1 MKAYKGFNKDMTCYG
16 GFQYEE
22 GKSYHEDNAKLC
34 NHGFHACEYPLD
46 CFNYFPPAKSVF
58 CEVELDGITGEREG
72 DTKICGT
79 DIKIGAKMNIAGLI
93 KASFDYV
100 KVHCENNK
108 VGGRKSVL
116 TGGDRSALTGG
127 YQSALTGGN
136 KSSLTGGDRS
146 ALTGGYGSA
155 LTGGDRSALTS
166 GYGSALTGG
175 DRSALAGGYRSALAG
190 GDWSAL
196 TGGDRSAL
204 AGGYMSSLTGGDR
217 SALAGGYMSSLTG
230 GDRSALT
237 GGYQSALTGGEAAIM
252 RGGPQS
258 KFKGSLWAVFA
269 CEIRDN
275 DDNLTGMATAV
286 VDGKNIKPNTWY
298 KCVDGKFVELEDTN
312 D

>member
-1 MKAYKGFNKDMTCYG
+1 MKAYKGFTKEMTCHG
-16 GFQYEE
+16 GFKYEE

-34 NHGFHACEYPLD
+34 DHGFHACKYPLD
-46 CFNYFPPAKSVF
+46 CFAYFPPAKSVF
-58 CEVELDGITGEREG
+58 HEVELDGITGEREG

-79 DIKIGAKMNIAGLI
+79 DIKIGAKLDIAGLI

-100 KVHCENNK
+100 KAHCKNNK
-108 VGGRKSVL
+108 VGGDYSAL
-116 TGGDRSALTGG
+116 TGGYRSALTGG
-127 YQSALTGGN
+127 Y
-136 KSSLTGGDRS
+136 
-146 ALTGGYGSA
+146 
-155 LTGGDRSALTS
+155 
-166 GYGSALTGG
+166 
-175 DRSALAGGYRSALAG
+175 RSALAGGYRSALTGDYRSALTG

-204 AGGYMSSLTGGDR
+204 AGGYG
-217 SALAGGYMSSLTG
+217 SALIGGKAT
-230 GDRSALT
+230 
-237 GGYQSALTGGEAAIM
+237 IM
-252 RGGPQS
+252 RGGKES
-258 KFKGSLWAVFA
+258 TFKGDMWSVFA

>member
-1 MKAYKGFNKDMTCYG
+1 MKAYKGFTKEMTCHG

-34 NHGFHACEYPLD
+34 DHGFHACEYPLD
-46 CFNYFPPAKSVF
+46 CFNYFPPAESVF
-58 CEVELDGITGEREG
+58 YEVELDGITGEREG

-100 KVHCENNK
+100 KAHCENNK
-108 VGGRKSVL
+108 VGG
-116 TGGDRSALTGG
+116 D
-127 YQSALTGGN
+127 
-136 KSSLTGGDRS
+136 
-146 ALTGGYGSA
+146 GSA
-155 LTGGDRSALTS
+155 LTGGDKSALT
-166 GYGSALTGG
+166 
-175 DRSALAGGYRSALAG
+175 G

-196 TGGDRSAL
+196 TGGIW
-204 AGGYMSSLTGGDR
+204 
-217 SALAGGYMSSLTG
+217 
-230 GDRSALT
+230 SALT
-237 GGYQSALTGGEAAIM
+237 GGKAAIM

-258 KFKGSLWAVFA
+258 KFKGGMWSVFA

-298 KCVDGKFVELEDTN
+298 KCIDGKFVELEDTN

>member
-1 MKAYKGFNKDMTCYG
+1 MKAYKGFTKEMTCHG

-46 CFNYFPPAKSVF
+46 CFTYFPPAESVF
-58 CEVELDGITGEREG
+58 HEVELDSITGEREG

-79 DIKIGAKMNIAGLI
+79 DIKIGAKLDIAGLI

-100 KVHCENNK
+100 KAHCKNNK
-108 VGGRKSVL
+108 VGGDSSAL
-116 TGGDRSALTGG
+116 TGGDSSALTGGCMSALTGGDKSALTSGDKSALTGG
-127 YQSALTGGN
+127 YKSALTGGN
-136 KSSLTGGDRS
+136 WS

-155 LTGGDRSALTS
+155 LTGG
-166 GYGSALTGG
+166 YGSALTGG
-175 DRSALAGGYRSALAG
+175 N
-190 GDWSAL
+190 WSAL
-196 TGGDRSAL
+196 TGGDS
-204 AGGYMSSLTGGDR
+204 
-217 SALAGGYMSSLTG
+217 
-230 GDRSALT
+230 
-237 GGYQSALTGGEAAIM
+237 SALTGGEAAIM
-252 RGGPQS
+252 RGGKES
-258 KFKGSLWAVFA
+258 TFKGDMWSVFA

-298 KCVDGKFVELEDTN
+298 KCVDGEFVELEDTN

>member
-1 MKAYKGFNKDMTCYG
+1 MKAYKGFTKNMTCYG

-34 NHGFHACEYPLD
+34 DHGFHACEYPLG
-46 CFNYFPPAKSVF
+46 CFNYFPPAESVF
-58 CEVELDGITGEREG
+58 HEVELDGITGERES

-100 KVHCENNK
+100 KAHCENNK
-108 VGGRKSVL
+108 VGGDS
-116 TGGDRSALTGG
+116 SALTGG
-127 YQSALTGGN
+127 DGSALTGGN
-136 KSSLTGGDRS
+136 WSALAGGNSSALTGGNWSALTGGNWS

-155 LTGGDRSALTS
+155 LTGGK
-166 GYGSALTGG
+166 
-175 DRSALAGGYRSALAG
+175 
-190 GDWSAL
+190 
-196 TGGDRSAL
+196 
-204 AGGYMSSLTGGDR
+204 
-217 SALAGGYMSSLTG
+217 
-230 GDRSALT
+230 
-237 GGYQSALTGGEAAIM
+237 AAIM

-258 KFKGSLWAVFA
+258 KFKGGTWSVFA

-275 DDNLTGMATAV
+275 DDYLIGMATAV

-298 KCVDGKFVELEDTN
+298 ECVDGKFVELEDTN